1 VFHPADFSLLSS
13 QVSKHRLGR
22 AFGIHAFAGTIG
34 FALAPVAVGGLAAVA
49 GWRVALMTA
58 GGVGVVVVALLL
70 RYRAALAG
78 QGPAPAAS
86 AATAASIPYARL
98 VTSPAIMMAFSYFLL
113 TAAAGTGFQTFSTA
127 ALVEF
132 CKVLPQTAAS
142 ALTAYLV
149 GSALGIL
156 AGGQL
161 ADRTT
166 HHVRV
171 AVSGLL
177 ICSALILV
185 VAGGLL
191 PFAGIVAAVF
201 VAGLAQGATSPSRDI
216 LVKAATPPGAT
227 GKVFG
232 FVYSGL
238 DAGSTGAPL
247 LFGAFLDGHAVQAI
261 FLVIALL
268 YAASVFSVVTVS
280 RHPAAT

>member
-1 VFHPADFSLLSS
+1 
-13 QVSKHRLGR
+13 
-22 AFGIHAFAGTIG
+22 
-34 FALAPVAVGGLAAVA
+34 
-49 GWRVALMTA
+49 
-58 GGVGVVVVALLL
+58 VVVVLLL
-70 RYRAALAG
+70 RYRAVLGGAAADAG
-78 QGPAPAAS
+78 G
-86 AATAASIPYARL
+86 AATGATPISYGRL

-127 ALVEF
+127 ALVDF
-132 CKVLPQTAAS
+132 CQVLPQTAAS
-142 ALTAYLV
+142 ALTAYLI

-171 AVSGLL
+171 AVTGLL
-177 ICSALILV
+177 TCSLLILT
-185 VAGGLL
+185 VASGLL
-191 PFAGIVAAVF
+191 PFAGIVVAVF
-201 VAGLAQGATSPSRDI
+201 CAGLAQGATSPSRDI
-216 LVKAATPPGAT
+216 LVKAATPAGAT

-247 LFGAFLDGHAVQAI
+247 LFGAFLDGHAIQAI

-280 RHPAAT
+280 RHPAAA